1 MRKFSGMKTKIKNRV
16 IRNLAVIA
24 AVAALFFL
32 QGCGKEEVYFS
43 VQDAALLG
51 NVYLY
56 QEIAENGTK
65 KGSPYAVGLEQ
76 EGDGVCFTVSIR
88 KTGFYDLDFSASG
101 IGSGKYNIVRVDGAE
116 EGLLYTPEAEGFQEC
131 VLQKIYL
138 EKGTHQIELL
148 ANWGWIRLEGL
159 TLRRTKK
166 TQDLVYQVSGALSD
180 PDAGDSA
187 KELMAYL
194 TSIYGKQVLSGQFCP
209 EGQDGIEMQLIRDLT
224 GKQPAILAMDMMN
237 YSNAAPAGVE
247 PSNVIEQA
255 ASYWE
260 QGGIVA
266 LSWHWYA
273 PEKYRR
279 GQEWWVS
286 LHESDVDMD
295 LEAIFDGKDPE
306 GLSAF
311 DRRSGS
317 YGRAAEKTPG
327 CRCSGVVETPA

>member
-1 MRKFSGMKTKIKNRV
+1 MRKFSGMKTKIKDRV
-16 IRNLAVIA
+16 IRNLAAIA

-116 EGLLYTPEAEGFQEC
+116 EGLLYTPESKGFQEC

-194 TSIYGKQVLSGQFCP
+194 TSIYGKQVLSGG
-209 EGQDGIEMQLIRDLT
+209 EDRNRD
-224 GKQPAILAMDMMN
+224 
-237 YSNAAPAGVE
+237 AA
-247 PSNVIEQA
+247 
-255 ASYWE
+255 
-260 QGGIVA
+260 
-266 LSWHWYA
+266 
-273 PEKYRR
+273 
-279 GQEWWVS
+279 
-286 LHESDVDMD
+286 
-295 LEAIFDGKDPE
+295 DP
-306 GLSAF
+306 
-311 DRRSGS
+311 RS
-317 YGRAAEKTPG
+317 YGKAAGNSGNGYDELLECCAGRGRAVG
-327 CRCSGVVETPA
+327 CHRTGSLLLGAGRNSGVVVALVCPGEIPTRTGVVGIAA